1 MRYGPLASVIL
12 AGACLSLSQASA
24 QPRPGWVDP
33 PAKPAAEPQRTPPAA
48 EAPKEPVAAARPA
61 GPSEAPATVA
71 EGRPTP
77 RARTLRRREA
87 AREARARDERPIE
100 RDDGRRLARTPPLA
114 PPPAAPEAPDPRY
127 AGWASAA
134 QRLTLDYLDSVS
146 GPDSASI
153 VTARRFYAERV
164 RRFGRTVPLAAIVA
178 EKRSFA
184 ARWPERRY
192 EAQGG
197 TRTACSAAA
206 ESCLVRTVYDY
217 RADAPARG
225 ARSQGTAELVLEI
238 SFAGERPLIVSESS
252 RVLRRY
258 GPGPL
263 SAALSAR
270 SGA

>member
-1 MRYGPLASVIL
+1 MRYGPLASLIL
-12 AGACLSLSQASA
+12 AGAYLSLGPASA
-24 QPRPGWVDP
+24 QQRSGWVDP
-33 PAKPAAEPQRTPPAA
+33 PAKPSAAPAEPQRTAPAP
-48 EAPKEPVAAARPA
+48 EAPKESPAAARPA
-61 GPSEAPATVA
+61 EPRETPATVA

-77 RARTLRRREA
+77 SARTLRRRETI
-87 AREARARDERPIE
+87 REE
-100 RDDGRRLARTPPLA
+100 RDDGRRLARTPPV
-114 PPPAAPEAPDPRY
+114 AAPTASEASDPRY

-153 VTARRFYAERV
+153 ATARRFYAERV
-164 RRFGRTVPLAAIVA
+164 RRFGRTVPLAAVVA
-178 EKRSFA
+178 EKRNFA
-184 ARWPERRY
+184 QRWPERRY
-192 EAQGG
+192 EAQAGA

-206 ESCLVRTVYDY
+206 ASCLVRTIYDY

-258 GPGPL
+258 GPGPV
-263 SAALSAR
+263 SAASPAR